1 HSPALFS
8 VLFARAGPAFAD
20 DPELVERPG
29 AGDLEE
35 KVPGEAGVLEDHL
48 LDLRRKEIHA
58 ADDHHVVAT
67 RVDAGDAPEGSR
79 RAGQQSG
86 EIARAVADDRQRLLA
101 ERGEDELPRL
111 SVRAR
116 RSRVRVD
123 DLGIEVILP
132 DVRAVLGFETL
143 TGDAW
148 SDHLGQSVEVHGI
161 DRE

>member
-1 HSPALFS
+1 RRGRCAGRRDRRRVPSLRSPVVYALGLTDRALHATLRADLHVDRDADPRLDLASEHSPALFS

-29 AGDLEE
+29 GGDLEE

-86 EIARAVADDRQRLLA
+86 EIARAVADD
-101 ERGEDELPRL
+101 
-111 SVRAR
+111 
-116 RSRVRVD
+116 
-123 DLGIEVILP
+123 
-132 DVRAVLGFETL
+132 
-143 TGDAW
+143 
-148 SDHLGQSVEVHGI
+148 
-161 DRE
+161 